1 MDWFPIDPWEMME
14 MRLVLRGWTGA
25 AVLIGLLTGWG
36 CGGGG
41 PAPGMGE
48 LPPPGALPPG
58 FEAKKEMKKDPVKFQ
73 QMVDAIKKKA
83 QASGGR

>member
-1 MDWFPIDPWEMME
+1 MME
-14 MRLVLRGWTGA
+14 MRLVLRGWTGGA
-25 AVLIGLLTGWG
+25 ILIGLLSGWG
-36 CGGGG
+36 CGGG
-41 PAPGMGE
+41 PPPGMGE

-58 FEAKKEMKKDPVKFQ
+58 SEALKEMKKDPAKFQ